1 MAAAGEASCRG
12 RLFFFARFFWWAN
25 YLQFFTE
32 NRVHSMTFRH
42 PVIFVLCLVLAG
54 IPERVF
60 AIDVLGTD
68 ATKYHKQLRLEHKK
82 MNSRL
87 DQVINEKLKA
97 LQSSQESLLGQI
109 EAIKNTLPEIQG
121 LVEVNKSETVK
132 SIGEVN
138 QKLVEMEARLND
150 ILRNETKRQKEA
162 EEKLEAE
169 LIAQFEGLKS
179 KLTEDIETL
188 SQNNNQYLQEFSL
201 NNNDR
206 LFKIK
211 GAVEDQNKAL
221 NETQVFLKDGLIPA
235 LEKQGDANRKALQAE
250 MVRANTEQ
258 VNSLQAH
265 QKAVVASLNKV
276 VASLNQMDEANLDR
290 LGKMKKV
297 LEDQNKALNGTQA
310 FLKDG
315 LIPALEKQDDANRK
329 ALQAEMVRANTE
341 QVNSLQA
348 HQKAVVTS
356 LIQMDQANHD
366 RLVKMKKALEDQNK
380 ALTETQTFFQT
391 FFKGELIPALEK
403 QNEANRKALQA
414 EMVRAN
420 TEQTNSLQAS
430 QQTVVG
436 SLNQVVTS
444 LNQMGG
450 KNKSLVQI
458 LEKGIKADEET
469 KLLAETLLAN
479 IVETNK
485 NIDQNR
491 KTMGVLQEIL
501 NQRLTSAAQEQA
513 SGEARV
519 TRAVQKNTELIN
531 NNLKVADEKINRL
544 AATLKTL
551 EVQKIET
558 DSALNTLLNTL
569 KEDLGHVQASNQT
582 ADPKLNIL
590 IDASQQIAAQSSQI
604 QLGLQESVKGVG
616 ASQAKVDLANQKL
629 AKLIEILK
637 TIAAEQEKAQQVLKG
652 QGKVLNT
659 QQAIKKALVDLKNKA
674 NVNISRNN
682 AILKKIGK

>member
-1 MAAAGEASCRG
+1 
-12 RLFFFARFFWWAN
+12 
-25 YLQFFTE
+25 
-32 NRVHSMTFRH
+32 MTFRH
-42 PVIFVLCLVLAG
+42 SVILVLCLALAG
-54 IPERVF
+54 IPESVF
-60 AIDVLGTD
+60 AIDLLTEKD
-68 ATKYHKQLRLEHKK
+68 FRALRFEHKK

-97 LQSSQESLLGQI
+97 LQSSQESLLRQI
-109 EAIKNTLPEIQG
+109 EEIKNTLPEIQG
-121 LVEVNKSETVK
+121 SVEVNKSETVK
-132 SIGEVN
+132 SIGEVS
-138 QKLVEMEARLND
+138 QKLADIKTWLND
-150 ILRNETKRQKEA
+150 TLLNDVLMKEIRRQE
-162 EEKLEAE
+162 EGGEKLRIS
-169 LIAQFEGLKS
+169 LTAQFGELKG
-179 KLTEDIETL
+179 KLAEDIEAL
-188 SQNNNQYLQEFSL
+188 SQNNERYLLDFSRD
-201 NNNDR
+201 NN
-206 LFKIK
+206 
-211 GAVEDQNKAL
+211 
-221 NETQVFLKDGLIPA
+221 
-235 LEKQGDANRKALQAE
+235 
-250 MVRANTEQ
+250 
-258 VNSLQAH
+258 
-265 QKAVVASLNKV
+265 
-276 VASLNQMDEANLDR
+276 
-290 LGKMKKV
+290 
-297 LEDQNKALNGTQA
+297 
-310 FLKDG
+310 
-315 LIPALEKQDDANRK
+315 
-329 ALQAEMVRANTE
+329 
-341 QVNSLQA
+341 
-348 HQKAVVTS
+348 
-356 LIQMDQANHD
+356 D
-366 RLVKMKKALEDQNK
+366 RLVKMTEALDTQNK
-380 ALTETQTFFQT
+380 ALTGTQTFFQT
-391 FFKGELIPALEK
+391 FFKGELIPALEQ

-420 TEQTNSLQAS
+420 TEQTKSLQAS
-430 QQTVVG
+430 QKTVVG

-444 LNQMGG
+444 LTQMGG

-458 LEKGIKADEET
+458 LEKGIKANEET

-551 EVQKIET
+551 EAQKIET

>member
-1 MAAAGEASCRG
+1 MI
-12 RLFFFARFFWWAN
+12 
-25 YLQFFTE
+25 
-32 NRVHSMTFRH
+32 FRH
-42 PVIFVLCLVLAG
+42 PAILILGLVLAG
-54 IPERVF
+54 IPKSAF
-60 AIDVLGTD
+60 AIELFSEKDVR
-68 ATKYHKQLRLEHKK
+68 ALRFEHKK

-97 LQSSQESLLGQI
+97 LQSSQESLLRQI
-109 EAIKNTLPEIQG
+109 EEIKNTLPEIQG
-121 LVEVNKSETVK
+121 SVEVNKSETVE
-132 SIGEVN
+132 SVGEVN
-138 QKLVEMEARLND
+138 QRLVEVEIWLNDKLMKEIKRQEEAR
-150 ILRNETKRQKEA
+150 
-162 EEKLEAE
+162 EKLRVG
-169 LIAQFEGLKS
+169 LTAQFGELKG

-188 SQNNNQYLQEFSL
+188 SQNNERYLLDFSRD
-201 NNNDR
+201 NNDR
-206 LFKIK
+206 LVKMTE
-211 GAVEDQNKAL
+211 ALDTQNKAL
-221 NETQVFLKDGLIPA
+221 NETQVFFQTFFKDDLIP
-235 LEKQGDANRKALQAE
+235 
-250 MVRANTEQ
+250 T
-258 VNSLQAH
+258 
-265 QKAVVASLNKV
+265 
-276 VASLNQMDEANLDR
+276 
-290 LGKMKKV
+290 
-297 LEDQNKALNGTQA
+297 
-310 FLKDG
+310 
-315 LIPALEKQDDANRK
+315 LEKQDDANRK

-341 QVNSLQA
+341 Q
-348 HQKAVVTS
+348 K
-356 LIQMDQANHD
+356 
-366 RLVKMKKALEDQNK
+366 
-380 ALTETQTFFQT
+380 
-391 FFKGELIPALEK
+391 
-403 QNEANRKALQA
+403 
-414 EMVRAN
+414 
-420 TEQTNSLQAS
+420 NSLQAS
-430 QQTVVG
+430 QQTVVA
-436 SLNQVVTS
+436 SLNQVVAS

-450 KNKSLVQI
+450 KNKSLVKI

-551 EVQKIET
+551 EAQKIET

-604 QLGLQESVKGVG
+604 QLGLQESIKGVG
-616 ASQAKVDLANQKL
+616 ASQAKVDLANTKL

-637 TIAAEQEKAQQVLKG
+637 TIAAEQEKAQQILKG

-659 QQAIKKALVDLKNKA
+659 QQAIKKALVDLRKKA
-674 NVNISRNN
+674 NVNISRND

>member
-1 MAAAGEASCRG
+1 
-12 RLFFFARFFWWAN
+12 
-25 YLQFFTE
+25 
-32 NRVHSMTFRH
+32 
-42 PVIFVLCLVLAG
+42 
-54 IPERVF
+54 
-60 AIDVLGTD
+60 
-68 ATKYHKQLRLEHKK
+68 
-82 MNSRL
+82 
-87 DQVINEKLKA
+87 
-97 LQSSQESLLGQI
+97 
-109 EAIKNTLPEIQG
+109 
-121 LVEVNKSETVK
+121 
-132 SIGEVN
+132 
-138 QKLVEMEARLND
+138 
-150 ILRNETKRQKEA
+150 
-162 EEKLEAE
+162 
-169 LIAQFEGLKS
+169 
-179 KLTEDIETL
+179 
-188 SQNNNQYLQEFSL
+188 
-201 NNNDR
+201 
-206 LFKIK
+206 
-211 GAVEDQNKAL
+211 
-221 NETQVFLKDGLIPA
+221 
-235 LEKQGDANRKALQAE
+235 

-258 VNSLQAH
+258 TKSLQAS
-265 QKAVVASLNKV
+265 QQTVVG
-276 VASLNQMDEANLDR
+276 SLNQ
-290 LGKMKKV
+290 
-297 LEDQNKALNGTQA
+297 
-310 FLKDG
+310 
-315 LIPALEKQDDANRK
+315 
-329 ALQAEMVRANTE
+329 
-341 QVNSLQA
+341 
-348 HQKAVVTS
+348 VVTS
-356 LIQMDQANHD
+356 LTQMDQANHD

-391 FFKGELIPALEK
+391 FFKGELIPALEQ

-420 TEQTNSLQAS
+420 TEQTKSLQAS
-430 QQTVVG
+430 QKTVVG

-444 LNQMGG
+444 LTQMGG

-458 LEKGIKADEET
+458 LEKGIKANEET

-551 EVQKIET
+551 EAQKIET

>member
-1 MAAAGEASCRG
+1 
-12 RLFFFARFFWWAN
+12 
-25 YLQFFTE
+25 
-32 NRVHSMTFRH
+32 MTFRH
-42 PVIFVLCLVLAG
+42 PVILILGLVLAG

-87 DQVINEKLKA
+87 DMVINGKLKA
-97 LQSSQESLLGQI
+97 LQGSQEILLRQI
-109 EAIKNTLPEIQG
+109 EEIKNTLPEIQG
-121 LVEVNKSETVK
+121 SVEVNKSETVK
-132 SIGEVN
+132 SIGEVS
-138 QKLVEMEARLND
+138 QKLADIKTWLND
-150 ILRNETKRQKEA
+150 TLLNDVLMKEIRRQEEA
-162 EEKLEAE
+162 GEKLRVS
-169 LIAQFEGLKS
+169 LTAQFGELKG
-179 KLTEDIETL
+179 KLAEDIEAL
-188 SQNNNQYLQEFSL
+188 SQNNERYLLDFSRD
-201 NNNDR
+201 NN
-206 LFKIK
+206 
-211 GAVEDQNKAL
+211 
-221 NETQVFLKDGLIPA
+221 
-235 LEKQGDANRKALQAE
+235 
-250 MVRANTEQ
+250 
-258 VNSLQAH
+258 
-265 QKAVVASLNKV
+265 
-276 VASLNQMDEANLDR
+276 
-290 LGKMKKV
+290 
-297 LEDQNKALNGTQA
+297 
-310 FLKDG
+310 
-315 LIPALEKQDDANRK
+315 
-329 ALQAEMVRANTE
+329 
-341 QVNSLQA
+341 
-348 HQKAVVTS
+348 
-356 LIQMDQANHD
+356 D
-366 RLVKMKKALEDQNK
+366 RLVKMTEALDTQNK
-380 ALTETQTFFQT
+380 ALTGTQTFFQT
-391 FFKGELIPALEK
+391 FFKGELIPALEQ

-420 TEQTNSLQAS
+420 TEQTKSLQAS
-430 QQTVVG
+430 QKTVVG

-444 LNQMGG
+444 LTQMGG

-458 LEKGIKADEET
+458 LEKGIKANEET
-469 KLLAETLLAN
+469 KLLAETLLVN

-501 NQRLTSAAQEQA
+501 NQRLMSAAQEQA

-551 EVQKIET
+551 EAQKIET

>member
-1 MAAAGEASCRG
+1 
-12 RLFFFARFFWWAN
+12 
-25 YLQFFTE
+25 
-32 NRVHSMTFRH
+32 MTFRH
-42 PVIFVLCLVLAG
+42 PVILVLCLVLAG
-54 IPERVF
+54 IPESVF
-60 AIDVLGTD
+60 AIDLLTEKD
-68 ATKYHKQLRLEHKK
+68 FRALRFEHKK

-132 SIGEVN
+132 NIGEVN

-235 LEKQGDANRKALQAE
+235 LEQ
-250 MVRANTEQ
+250 
-258 VNSLQAH
+258 
-265 QKAVVASLNKV
+265 
-276 VASLNQMDEANLDR
+276 
-290 LGKMKKV
+290 
-297 LEDQNKALNGTQA
+297 
-310 FLKDG
+310 
-315 LIPALEKQDDANRK
+315 
-329 ALQAEMVRANTE
+329 
-341 QVNSLQA
+341 
-348 HQKAVVTS
+348 
-356 LIQMDQANHD
+356 
-366 RLVKMKKALEDQNK
+366 
-380 ALTETQTFFQT
+380 
-391 FFKGELIPALEK
+391 

-420 TEQTNSLQAS
+420 TEQTKSLQAS
-430 QQTVVG
+430 QKTVVG

-458 LEKGIKADEET
+458 LEKGIKANEET

-491 KTMGVLQEIL
+491 KTMGVLQEVL

-551 EVQKIET
+551 EAQKIET
-558 DSALNTLLNTL
+558 DSALNTLLSTL

-659 QQAIKKALVDLKNKA
+659 QQAIKKALVDLKKKA

>member
-1 MAAAGEASCRG
+1 
-12 RLFFFARFFWWAN
+12 
-25 YLQFFTE
+25 
-32 NRVHSMTFRH
+32 MTFRH
-42 PVIFVLCLVLAG
+42 PVILVLCLVLAG
-54 IPERVF
+54 IPESVF
-60 AIDVLGTD
+60 AIDLLTEKD
-68 ATKYHKQLRLEHKK
+68 FRALRFEHKK

-97 LQSSQESLLGQI
+97 LQGSQESLLRQI
-109 EAIKNTLPEIQG
+109 EEIKNTLPEIQG
-121 LVEVNKSETVK
+121 SVEVNKSETVK
-132 SIGEVN
+132 SIGEVS
-138 QKLVEMEARLND
+138 QKLADIKTWLND
-150 ILRNETKRQKEA
+150 TLLNDVLMKEIRRQEEA
-162 EEKLEAE
+162 GEKLRVS
-169 LIAQFEGLKS
+169 LTAQFGELKG
-179 KLTEDIETL
+179 KLAEDIEAL
-188 SQNNNQYLQEFSL
+188 SQNNERYLLDFSRD
-201 NNNDR
+201 NN
-206 LFKIK
+206 
-211 GAVEDQNKAL
+211 
-221 NETQVFLKDGLIPA
+221 
-235 LEKQGDANRKALQAE
+235 
-250 MVRANTEQ
+250 
-258 VNSLQAH
+258 
-265 QKAVVASLNKV
+265 
-276 VASLNQMDEANLDR
+276 
-290 LGKMKKV
+290 
-297 LEDQNKALNGTQA
+297 
-310 FLKDG
+310 
-315 LIPALEKQDDANRK
+315 
-329 ALQAEMVRANTE
+329 
-341 QVNSLQA
+341 
-348 HQKAVVTS
+348 
-356 LIQMDQANHD
+356 D
-366 RLVKMKKALEDQNK
+366 RLVKMTEALDTQNK

-391 FFKGELIPALEK
+391 FFKGELIPALEQ

-420 TEQTNSLQAS
+420 TEQTKSLQAS
-430 QQTVVG
+430 QKTVVG

-444 LNQMGG
+444 LTQMGG

-458 LEKGIKADEET
+458 LEKGIKANEET

-501 NQRLTSAAQEQA
+501 NQRLMSAAQEQA

>member
-1 MAAAGEASCRG
+1 
-12 RLFFFARFFWWAN
+12 
-25 YLQFFTE
+25 Q
-32 NRVHSMTFRH
+32 
-42 PVIFVLCLVLAG
+42 
-54 IPERVF
+54 
-60 AIDVLGTD
+60 
-68 ATKYHKQLRLEHKK
+68 
-82 MNSRL
+82 
-87 DQVINEKLKA
+87 
-97 LQSSQESLLGQI
+97 
-109 EAIKNTLPEIQG
+109 
-121 LVEVNKSETVK
+121 
-132 SIGEVN
+132 
-138 QKLVEMEARLND
+138 
-150 ILRNETKRQKEA
+150 
-162 EEKLEAE
+162 
-169 LIAQFEGLKS
+169 
-179 KLTEDIETL
+179 
-188 SQNNNQYLQEFSL
+188 
-201 NNNDR
+201 
-206 LFKIK
+206 
-211 GAVEDQNKAL
+211 
-221 NETQVFLKDGLIPA
+221 
-235 LEKQGDANRKALQAE
+235 
-250 MVRANTEQ
+250 
-258 VNSLQAH
+258 
-265 QKAVVASLNKV
+265 
-276 VASLNQMDEANLDR
+276 
-290 LGKMKKV
+290 
-297 LEDQNKALNGTQA
+297 
-310 FLKDG
+310 
-315 LIPALEKQDDANRK
+315 
-329 ALQAEMVRANTE
+329 
-341 QVNSLQA
+341 
-348 HQKAVVTS
+348 
-356 LIQMDQANHD
+356 
-366 RLVKMKKALEDQNK
+366 
-380 ALTETQTFFQT
+380 
-391 FFKGELIPALEK
+391 
-403 QNEANRKALQA
+403 QNEVNRKALQA

-420 TEQTNSLQAS
+420 TEQTKSLRAS

-444 LNQMGG
+444 LTQMGG

-458 LEKGIKADEET
+458 LEKGIKANEET

-491 KTMGVLQEIL
+491 KTMGVLQEVL

-551 EVQKIET
+551 EAQKIET
-558 DSALNTLLNTL
+558 DSALNTLLSTL

-659 QQAIKKALVDLKNKA
+659 QQAIKKALVDLRKKA
-674 NVNISRNN
+674 NVNISRND

>member
-1 MAAAGEASCRG
+1 MI
-12 RLFFFARFFWWAN
+12 
-25 YLQFFTE
+25 
-32 NRVHSMTFRH
+32 FRH
-42 PVIFVLCLVLAG
+42 PAILILGLVLVG
-54 IPERVF
+54 IPQSAD
-60 AIDVLGTD
+60 AIFTAADMR
-68 ATKYHKQLRLEHKK
+68 KLRQEHKK
-82 MNSRL
+82 ITVYLNQLS
-87 DQVINEKLKA
+87 NEKLKA
-97 LQSSQESLLGQI
+97 LQSAQESLLRQI
-109 EAIKNTLPEIQG
+109 EEIRNALPEIQG
-121 LVEVNKSETVK
+121 SVEVNKSETVK

-138 QKLVEMEARLND
+138 QRLAEVEIWLND
-150 ILRNETKRQKEA
+150 KLMKEIKRQKEA

-265 QKAVVASLNKV
+265 QKAVV
-276 VASLNQMDEANLDR
+276 
-290 LGKMKKV
+290 
-297 LEDQNKALNGTQA
+297 
-310 FLKDG
+310 
-315 LIPALEKQDDANRK
+315 
-329 ALQAEMVRANTE
+329 
-341 QVNSLQA
+341 
-348 HQKAVVTS
+348 TS

-420 TEQTNSLQAS
+420 TEQTKSLQAS

-444 LNQMGG
+444 LTQMGG

-551 EVQKIET
+551 EAQKIET